1 MRLKFIIYNLKFIVR
16 KGQRGTSL
24 IELLLYMAI
33 LSALLIVLTR
43 IFISALDVQLESE
56 AGSAIEQD
64 GNYILAKLAYD
75 MHRAKSIAI
84 PSANGDSGSSF
95 RVVVNGAN
103 YTYSLDG
110 NSNLILTNDLGVNS
124 LNSYDSNVSS
134 FMAQRLGN
142 GKVEDTLKI
151 SYTITSRT
159 KRASGTEAP
168 RNFQTTLS
176 LRRQ

>member
-1 MRLKFIIYNLKFIVR
+1 MKKLFKNRQK
-16 KGQRGTSL
+16 GTSL

-33 LSALLIVLTR
+33 LSVLLVILTR

-75 MHRAKSIAI
+75 MHRAKSIVI
-84 PSANGDSGSSF
+84 PSSNGATSSSF
-95 RVVVNGAN
+95 QIVVGGVN
-103 YTYSLDG
+103 YTYSVDV
-110 NSNLILTNDLGVNS
+110 NNNLNLVNNLGTNT
-124 LNSYDSNVSS
+124 LNSFDSSVSS
-134 FMAQRLGN
+134 FTVLRLGN

-151 SYTITSRT
+151 NYTITSRA
-159 KRASGTEAP
+159 KRISGNEAP
-168 RNFQTTLS
+168 RSFQTTLS